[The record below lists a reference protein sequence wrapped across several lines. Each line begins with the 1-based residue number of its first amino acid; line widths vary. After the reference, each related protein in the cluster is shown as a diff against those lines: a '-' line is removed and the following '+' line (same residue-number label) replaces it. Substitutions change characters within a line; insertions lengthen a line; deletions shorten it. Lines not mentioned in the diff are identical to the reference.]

1 MHLPHVHVKNMH
13 LSHGACSHIL
23 PVTSRKLANE
33 LHTMKEKTMK
43 TIVSAL
49 VALSILTGFVGSA
62 SAFDA
67 KSFWAQQDRE
77 HS

>member
-1 MHLPHVHVKNMH
+1 
-13 LSHGACSHIL
+13 
-23 PVTSRKLANE
+23 
-33 LHTMKEKTMK
+33 MKEKTMK

-67 KSFWAQQDRE
+67 KTFYAQQDRQA
-77 HS
+77 S